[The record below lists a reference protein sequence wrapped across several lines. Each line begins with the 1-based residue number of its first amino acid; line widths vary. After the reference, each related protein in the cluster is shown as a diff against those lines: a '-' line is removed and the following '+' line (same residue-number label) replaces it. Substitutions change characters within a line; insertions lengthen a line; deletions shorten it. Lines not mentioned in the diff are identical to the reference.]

1 MLVLLLVVA
10 NVVSAAAL
18 QSGASVPR
26 AQPADMHNS
35 RNSLDWAGTYEGVL
49 ACADCPR
56 RHYDDEG
63 LVVGTPGEWK
73 PLTVNIEGFTHREG
87 VRNVRRVKRFQG
99 PAFAGG
105 APSNQL
111 QFTRFHRLCWFGSC
125 LTHDLEG
132 CTIATIRPPN

>member
-1 MLVLLLVVA
+1 MFVILLAVA
-10 NVVSAAAL
+10 IAVSAAG
-18 QSGASVPR
+18 QPSGAGAP
-26 AQPADMHNS
+26 PADMHNS

-56 RHYDDEG
+56 RHHDDEG
-63 LVVGTPGEWK
+63 RVVGTPGEWT

-87 VRNVRRVKRFQG
+87 VRNVRWVKLFQG
-99 PAFAGG
+99 PTFAGG

-132 CTIATIRPPN
+132 CTIATIGPPN